1 MENEGLDI
9 ARVIGLIM
17 ENPQIIE
24 QIAALTK
31 PRDTAEIKEAQ
42 AEPVISEP
50 KEVESQSMPTY
61 NPPKRATNRRTQLF
75 GALKPYLSEERA
87 RAMDSMMAIADIL
100 DMMKAR

>member
-9 ARVIGLIM
+9 ARVVGLIM
-17 ENPQIIE
+17 ENPQLIE
-24 QIAALTK
+24 QIAALAK
-31 PRDTAEIKEAQ
+31 PKDTAAPKEVQ
-42 AEPVISEP
+42 AEPVTAEP
-50 KEVESQSMPTY
+50 KETEKPVPTY
-61 NPPKRATNRRTQLF
+61 TLPKRATSKRTQLF